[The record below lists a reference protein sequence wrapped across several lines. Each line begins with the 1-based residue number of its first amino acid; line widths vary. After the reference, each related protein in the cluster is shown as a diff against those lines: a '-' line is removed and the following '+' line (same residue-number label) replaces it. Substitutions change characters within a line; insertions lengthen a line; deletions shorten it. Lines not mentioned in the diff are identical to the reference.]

1 MVREWT
7 DDQRVEA
14 RERAIKQGL
23 GRKGEI
29 TEAPSAEAMLLAKAQ
44 GTPPQ
49 QTTEELSAV
58 IDKETMGGD
67 RGTIDH
73 TKPGL
78 VRVYKP
84 TAYGFKPR
92 RIPVTNLAQA
102 LKGGFL
108 PHCPDCNPR
117 GIDGEDCGDGIND
130 CPAREK
136 RAYRVC
142 PIPQCGKQIYD
153 YQQDI
158 AGEQDEDAMRIDD
171 DAYMQ
176 ATPALR
182 TKSVLDKHMLSLH
195 PNEAAAAG
203 IVAPSLRAVE
213 RRVPDVSAV

>member
-23 GRKGEI
+23 GR
-29 TEAPSAEAMLLAKAQ
+29 
-44 GTPPQ
+44 
-49 QTTEELSAV
+49 
-58 IDKETMGGD
+58 
-67 RGTIDH
+67 
-73 TKPGL
+73 
-78 VRVYKP
+78 
-84 TAYGFKPR
+84 
-92 RIPVTNLAQA
+92 
-102 LKGGFL
+102 
-108 PHCPDCNPR
+108 
-117 GIDGEDCGDGIND
+117 
-130 CPAREK
+130 K